1 MRIETLEGNLLASN
15 TYIVGNDDEV
25 YIVDPAASLL
35 EIQNTIRDRKVLAV
49 LLTHGHFDHFLS
61 LDDCVNKY
69 DVKCYLHKNA
79 LLKIRERQLNCSIE
93 VGDPIESTLGDESFE
108 FVSEGTRIQLSQEM
122 LVKALYTPGHS
133 NCGITFDINTVLFT
147 GDTLFRNGVG
157 RTDLPTGN
165 TSHLVSSIKR
175 LVETRNDQ
183 QIYAG
188 HYTPTTTHTER
199 RTNGFYLK
207 TSGNRR

>member
-1 MRIETLEGNLLASN
+1 MNIETLEGSLLACN
-15 TYIVGNDDEV
+15 TYIVGTDSEV
-25 YIVDPAASLL
+25 YIIDPAASLL
-35 EIQNTIRDRKVLAV
+35 EIQNTVKNRKVLAV

-69 DVKCYLHKNA
+69 EVKCYLHKNA
-79 LLKIRERQLNCSIE
+79 LLKIRERQLNCSID
-93 VGDPIESTLGDESFE
+93 VGDPIESSLRDECFE
-108 FVSEGTRIQLSQEM
+108 FVSEGSRIQLSSDL

-165 TSHLVSSIKR
+165 TSHLINSIRR
-175 LVETRNDQ
+175 LIETRFDQ

-188 HYTPTTTHTER
+188 HYKPTSTHTEKR
-199 RTNGFYLK
+199 INGFYLK